1 MARISCLYLPLIDIL
16 IENMARLATSPINQ
30 NTTLKSNS
38 ETSTT
43 QSTIANTNGSISAAT
58 LMPATN
64 PSISSISIS
73 NGYAINTENNRPSDT
88 STLLGVI
95 AGIVNPNK
103 LQDHMDNLVSDNDS
117 LSSTDD
123 AHFKHMNK
131 RTSYSLITASTTG
144 SGEHSNSLN
153 VNSIVSTTET
163 IKSYSVTRKDKLDSN
178 EVRDL
183 LICAMFVLKNISDG
197 QLNFVRRQLI

>member
-16 IENMARLATSPINQ
+16 IENMARLSANPGNLS
-30 NTTLKSNS
+30 TTLKSNS
-38 ETSTT
+38 ETSNI
-43 QSTIANTNGSISAAT
+43 QSAFVNPNGSISVAT
-58 LMPATN
+58 LIPPTN

-73 NGYAINTENNRPSDT
+73 NGYPINNENNRPSDT

-103 LQDHMDNLVSDNDS
+103 LQDHMDNLMSDNDS

-123 AHFKHMNK
+123 TNFKHMNK

-183 LICAMFVLKNISDG
+183 LICALFVLKHISDG
-197 QLNFVRRQLI
+197 QFNSFEKKN